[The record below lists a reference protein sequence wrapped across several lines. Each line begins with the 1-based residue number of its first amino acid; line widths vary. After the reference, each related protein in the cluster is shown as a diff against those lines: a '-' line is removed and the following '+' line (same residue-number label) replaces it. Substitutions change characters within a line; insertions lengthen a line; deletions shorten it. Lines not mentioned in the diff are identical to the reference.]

1 MNVQVTPKKE
11 FDHQKFQSVT
21 AAINVTQFAKM
32 NKSLGKLGQGIQDV
46 NLGIQGMRSDLK
58 ENLEVGKDI
67 SRTSKEN
74 LEVVKDISKTSK
86 ENLEVGK
93 DISKTSKESLGVNKD
108 ISKTTDET
116 LKLQQKQELNKDTE
130 KFVKN
135 LAFDIKTE
143 IENLK
148 KNEDVVQVLLTV
160 GKISETMKNNNI
172 THHSVD
178 DLEYKGIIVNI
189 EKDLNQLEEEV
200 ISKLSDLDQEDLDL
214 MYGILEEDE
223 EEKIK
228 EIEQQIKN
236 FEFSISQNKE
246 LIKSLEKKYKTN
258 VNTFKDLDNQNEDK
272 QDNNNPNFDD
282 LIHAKTIDIFKNDRN
297 LDIIDNI
304 NNDVL
309 FTFGDRLLGSDHEYF
324 SSKLKKTKKKVG
336 ILWFFIFWPL
346 YFYKKYKIKEF
357 NSEAETFKNYDFSIS
372 EKTELKTIIKER
384 HEKVLKELDKSEKNN
399 LDKLK
404 DNLKNIEDENP
415 LILED
420 IDKYKKENEDQNGN
434 ISVFQQQISELKER
448 IKWEIEKATDL
459 VKRRPYLYDFLH
471 ERASI

>member
-21 AAINVTQFAKM
+21 AAINVAQFAKM
-32 NKSLGKLGQGIQDV
+32 NNSLGKLGQGIQDV

-67 SRTSKEN
+67 ARTSKEN
-74 LEVVKDISKTSK
+74 LEVGKDIARTSK

-108 ISKTTDET
+108 IAKTTDET
-116 LKLQQKQELNKDTE
+116 LKLQQKQELNIDTE

-135 LAFDIKTE
+135 LAFDIKIE

-189 EKDLNQLEEEV
+189 EKDLTQLEKDV

-214 MYGILEEDE
+214 MYDILEEDE

-228 EIEQQIKN
+228 GIEQQIK
-236 FEFSISQNKE
+236 EFKLSISKTNVK
-246 LIKSLEKKYKTN
+246 IKSLEKQYETN
-258 VNTFKDLDNQNEDK
+258 VNNLDNQNKDK

-324 SSKLKKTKKKVG
+324 SSKLK
-336 ILWFFIFWPL
+336 
-346 YFYKKYKIKEF
+346 
-357 NSEAETFKNYDFSIS
+357 
-372 EKTELKTIIKER
+372 
-384 HEKVLKELDKSEKNN
+384 
-399 LDKLK
+399 
-404 DNLKNIEDENP
+404 
-415 LILED
+415 
-420 IDKYKKENEDQNGN
+420 
-434 ISVFQQQISELKER
+434 
-448 IKWEIEKATDL
+448 
-459 VKRRPYLYDFLH
+459 
-471 ERASI
+471 